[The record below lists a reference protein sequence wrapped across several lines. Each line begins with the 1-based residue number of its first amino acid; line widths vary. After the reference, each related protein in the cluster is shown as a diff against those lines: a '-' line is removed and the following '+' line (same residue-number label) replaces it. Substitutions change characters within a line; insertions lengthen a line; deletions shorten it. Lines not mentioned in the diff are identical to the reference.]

1 MPLEPTVNYWI
12 ARGQEVFGPYSGD
25 QVHEYLAT
33 GNIIAS
39 DMIRAD
45 GETTWTPVSA
55 VMGSGTGA
63 GFGVGSPTLSPVPQ
77 PGHQPQPNTPA
88 ANNTSALAFAYWSIG
103 LSLGGLACCCATTPF
118 GLGLGIVAFS
128 RSTPASRDL
137 ARLGVII
144 GVIALVRNITDVVIV
159 LLLPQL
165 LPPELRAALG
175 QP

>member
-12 ARGQEVFGPYSGD
+12 ARGQEVFGPYSGE
-25 QVHEYLAT
+25 QVREYLAT

-45 GETTWTPVSA
+45 GETTWTPVGA
-55 VMGSGTGA
+55 LAGSEIGA
-63 GFGVGSPTLSPVPQ
+63 ASQTASPVPQ
-77 PGHQPQPNTPA
+77 SILRPQPTTPA

-118 GLGLGIVAFS
+118 GLGLGIVAYS